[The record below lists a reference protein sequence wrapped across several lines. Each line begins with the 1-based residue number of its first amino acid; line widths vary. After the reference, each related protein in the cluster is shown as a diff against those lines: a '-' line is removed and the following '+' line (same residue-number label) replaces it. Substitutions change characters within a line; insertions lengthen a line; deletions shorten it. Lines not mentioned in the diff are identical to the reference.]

1 MLHRSRHR
9 RECIMLFDPP
19 RTAAIWVIYGIPA
32 TVLTL
37 VIAALIQPA
46 VWAIAGLAGIVGA
59 SAWTAK
65 LWRRGAD
72 TPMPSRFI
80 GS

>member
-1 MLHRSRHR
+1 MVHRSKYD
-9 RECIMLFDPP
+9 RECTMIFDPP
-19 RTAAIWVIYGIPA
+19 RTATIWVTYGVPA
-32 TVLTL
+32 IALTL
-37 VIAALIQPA
+37 VIAALIQPT

-65 LWRRGAD
+65 LGRVSDIPR
-72 TPMPSRFI
+72 PSRFI